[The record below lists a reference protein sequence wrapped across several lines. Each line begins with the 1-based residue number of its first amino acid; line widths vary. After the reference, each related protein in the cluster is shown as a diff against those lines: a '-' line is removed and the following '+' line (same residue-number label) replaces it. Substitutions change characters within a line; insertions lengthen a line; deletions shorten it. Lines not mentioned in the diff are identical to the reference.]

1 MTTSINGD
9 GGMAL
14 TQESDL
20 GSHSASVTVI
30 VSKLFNSPEI
40 PSFFNGKDKI
50 MSVCC
55 KDEIK

>member
-14 TQESDL
+14 TPESDL
-20 GSHSASVTVI
+20 GSHPASVTVI
-30 VSKLFNSPEI
+30 IGKLCNLPEN

-50 MSVCC
+50 MSLCC